1 MNNKGFAK
9 RLAVLMSTAM
19 IASSGLF
26 CSTASMLPVQ
36 AASHSTY
43 AAAAKTLAKAALKS
57 AAENTSAK
65 KTPVTAAK
73 TTKTAA
79 AAAKT
84 STTAKKA
91 TKTKTGARAGKNSA
105 KRGKED
111 ATDLF
116 VKATAGA
123 MYTAG
128 TLTREQYAYITALPQ
143 KMDATDKQAAMNLL
157 TKYLNANTLA
167 VAGFY
172 FQTHDLQGLKTTG
185 LALMTPQDQAMAQYL
200 WVKYIGL

>member
-19 IASSGLF
+19 ITSSGLF

-79 AAAKT
+79 AAAMT

-91 TKTKTGARAGKNSA
+91 TKTGARAGKNSA

>member
-73 TTKTAA
+73 TTKTG
-79 AAAKT
+79 AK
-84 STTAKKA
+84 
-91 TKTKTGARAGKNSA
+91 AGKNSA

>member
-43 AAAAKTLAKAALKS
+43 AATAKTLAKAALKATES
-57 AAENTSAK
+57 TSAK
-65 KTPVTAAK
+65 KATGTAAK
-73 TTKTAA
+73 STSSAKAAAAGKTATKTAA
-79 AAAKT
+79 STKAGK
-84 STTAKKA
+84 TTAK
-91 TKTKTGARAGKNSA
+91 S
-105 KRGKED
+105 GKED

-123 MYTAG
+123 MYAAG
-128 TLTREQYAYITALPQ
+128 TLTKEQYTYITALPG

-172 FQTHDLQGLKTTG
+172 FQTHDLQGLKATG